1 MHRILI
7 AVPTAIV
14 LAVSITIPLVAEQ
27 PYLSMEGPAAA
38 VFGDSKAPDLV
49 AAADRTVVAHWI
61 DRLRDPGSSI
71 SVAPEYYGECFT
83 NTRGGIST
91 KDATRYLAL
100 IDIPIAFNFE
110 KMRLPVPGKFFL
122 LAQNTHGRGLT
133 EDFVGDTQ
141 VLSNIDS
148 FDNIAQI
155 GEYWWEFN
163 LTDHVA
169 LRLGKQD
176 VNTEFLAMQTAVDFI
191 QSSFGLSPSATVPT
205 YPDPSMGAVLMVRAR
220 EAVNFKLGLWDVLP
234 KTSDW
239 GFSSNDVL
247 SAIGAV
253 DFTYQVGDGQYP
265 GALELGATY
274 FSGGQALGLTLPEGY
289 GFYFQIE
296 QLVYREE
303 GCSRQS
309 TQGLGMFVSYF
320 PAFANGPVPTF
331 GIGSDFVAGVV
342 YTGMIAGRDEDRVGC
357 GVAWTELFAGG
368 TNQETAWELFYKAQL
383 TPRLTLQP
391 DLHYIATPSGIYRD
405 ALAVGIRFQ
414 LTL

>member
-1 MHRILI
+1 MATRLLTGVAIGLLVLGTPRVNQRSYGQDGASTTSILRR
-7 AVPTAIV
+7 ALQSPRCGT
-14 LAVSITIPLVAEQ
+14 
-27 PYLSMEGPAAA
+27 
-38 VFGDSKAPDLV
+38 
-49 AAADRTVVAHWI
+49 
-61 DRLRDPGSSI
+61 
-71 SVAPEYYGECFT
+71 SVAPIYYGEVFS

-91 KDATRYLAL
+91 NDATQYQAL
-100 IDIPIAFNFE
+100 LN
-110 KMRLPVPGKFFL
+110 LPVEIDLAATRIPLPGNFFL
-122 LAQNTHGRGLT
+122 LAQTTHGRGIT

-148 FDNIAQI
+148 FDNIAQV

-163 LTDHVA
+163 LADHVS

-176 VNTEFLAMQTAVDFI
+176 INTEFLAMLTAADFI

-205 YPDPSMGAVLMVRAR
+205 YPDPSMAAVLIFRAR
-220 EAVNFKLGLWDVLP
+220 ETVNFKFGVWDVLP

-239 GFSSNDVL
+239 GFSSNDVV

-253 DFTYQVGDGQYP
+253 DFTYEIGDGQYP

-274 FSGGQALGLTLPEGY
+274 FSGGQALGLTLPEGH
-289 GFYFQIE
+289 GFYFQLE

-303 GCSRQS
+303 GCSSRS
-309 TQGLGMFVSYF
+309 AQGLGVFVSYF

-342 YTGMIAGRDEDRVGC
+342 YTGPVPGRDRDRVGC

-368 TNQETAWELFYKAQL
+368 TNEETAWEVFYKAQL
-383 TPRLTLQP
+383 TSRLTLQP
-391 DLHYIATPSGIYRD
+391 NLHYIATPSGIYRD
-405 ALAVGIRFQ
+405 AFAVGCRFQ